1 MMIKNKRDRA
11 KETKHS
17 SLIVRW
23 VSIVALTITVSF
35 VLFSVVVYQIV
46 SKQSMD
52 QQEETS
58 DNVVVTLERTLSSIP
73 DELEISNVIPSLSP
87 STRRILNGGPAIS
100 SKDTRNNAFSDNLIS
115 LISNPDINVA
125 VYNRHNEVVFA
136 NGDTTPKFSPFKGN
150 RRVVQV
156 KRNNKTTLVTYQKVY
171 SSVNNKLTGYV
182 VVSNK
187 MTYYNHLMSNL
198 LHWMLIISLIA
209 IIFFVAISYVV
220 VVNVVRPIK
229 TMSKV
234 AKEVNADPNSEA
246 RIKPLNRD
254 DELAE
259 LASSI
264 NQMLD
269 RMQSYIEQQKQ
280 FVGDV
285 SHELRTPVA
294 VIEGHLNM
302 LERWGKDDPQIL
314 DESIKASLQEA
325 DRMKHLIQ
333 EMLDLTRAEQID
345 VQYPYE
351 ITNVNEVVR
360 RVVSDL
366 AMVHPDFKIQLDED
380 DLPDDTEIQMYH
392 GHLEQLLVILIDN
405 GIKYSTDR
413 KQINVS
419 AGVTKKEV
427 SIMVQDFGE
436 GISPEDQKKI
446 FNRFYRVD
454 KARTR
459 EKGGNGLGLSI
470 AQKLVDSYRGEI
482 SVESV
487 EGQGS
492 QFKMVFPV
500 LSKKRAAELRKIEAE
515 KHKND
520 VPDGILK

>member
-156 KRNNKTTLVTYQKVY
+156 KRNNKTT
-171 SSVNNKLTGYV
+171 
-182 VVSNK
+182 
-187 MTYYNHLMSNL
+187 YYNHLMSNL

-209 IIFFVAISYVV
+209 IIFFVAISYVL

-470 AQKLVDSYRGEI
+470 AQKLVDSYKGEI

-520 VPDGILK
+520 VPNGILK

>member
-1 MMIKNKRDRA
+1 MIKNKDEK
-11 KETKHS
+11 KEAKHS

-35 VLFSVVVYQIV
+35 VIFSVVVYQIV
-46 SKQSMD
+46 SQQSINQ
-52 QQEETS
+52 QQETS
-58 DNVVVTLERTLSSIP
+58 NNVITTLDRTLSSIP

-87 STRRILNGGPAIS
+87 STRRILKGGPAIS
-100 SKDTRNNAFSDNLIS
+100 SKDINNGAFSDNLIAS
-115 LISNPDINVA
+115 ISNPDINVA
-125 VYNRHNEVVFA
+125 VYNKHNEIVFT
-136 NGDTTPKFSPFKGN
+136 NGNTAPAFKPFTGN
-150 RRVVQV
+150 RMTEQV
-156 KRNNKTTLVTYQKVY
+156 ARKKGKMLITYCKVY
-171 SSVNNKLTGYV
+171 SSVNNKLTGYI
-182 VVSNK
+182 VVSNG

-198 LHWMLIISLIA
+198 LHWMVIISLIA
-209 IIFFVAISYVV
+209 IVFFIVISYIL
-220 VVNVVRPIK
+220 VVNVVKPIK
-229 TMSKV
+229 KMSEV
-234 AKEVNADPNSEA
+234 AKEVNADPNSGA
-246 RIKPLNRD
+246 RIKELHRD
-254 DELAE
+254 DELEE
-259 LASSI
+259 LATSI

-294 VIEGHLNM
+294 VIEGHLN
-302 LERWGKDDPQIL
+302 LLKRWGKDDPQVL

-351 ITNVNEVVR
+351 VSNVNEIIR
-360 RVVSDL
+360 RVVADM

-380 DLPDDTEIQMYH
+380 DLPADTEIQMYH

-419 AGVTKKEV
+419 AGVTKKDV
-427 SIMVQDFGE
+427 NIIVQDFGE
-436 GISPEDQKKI
+436 GISEADQKKI

-470 AQKLVDSYRGEI
+470 AQKLVASYNGEI

-492 QFKMVFPV
+492 QFKLKFPR
-500 LSKKRAAELRKIEAE
+500 LTKKKAAKLRKLNE
-515 KHKND
+515 KNKCLRA
-520 VPDGILK
+520 I

>member
-1 MMIKNKRDRA
+1 MMIKNKKEEE

-17 SLIVRW
+17 SLVVRW

-35 VLFSVVVYQIV
+35 VLFSVVVYQV
-46 SKQSMD
+46 VGKQSMN

-58 DNVVVTLERTLSSIP
+58 NNVVVTLDRTLSSIP

-87 STRRILNGGPAIS
+87 STRRILKGGPAIS

-125 VYNRHNEVVFA
+125 VYNKHNEVVFT
-136 NGDTTPKFSPFKGN
+136 NGDSTPKFRSFKGE
-150 RRVVQV
+150 RKIVQV
-156 KRNNKTTLVTYQKVY
+156 EQKHQKVLLTYQKIY

-182 VVSNK
+182 VVSNE

-198 LHWMLIISLIA
+198 LHWMLIISIIA
-209 IIFFVAISYVV
+209 IIAFVAISYLLVI
-220 VVNVVRPIK
+220 NVVRPIK

-246 RIKPLNRD
+246 RIKKLDRN

-259 LASSI
+259 LANSI

-351 ITNVNEVVR
+351 ITNVNETVR

-366 AMVHPDFKIQLDED
+366 AMVYPDFKIQLDED
-380 DLPDDTEIQMYH
+380 DLPEDTEVQIYH

-405 GIKYSTDR
+405 AIKYSTDR

-446 FNRFYRVD
+446 FNSFYRVD

-470 AQKLVDSYRGEI
+470 AQKLVDSYKGEI
-482 SVESV
+482 SVDSV
-487 EGQGS
+487 VGQGG

-500 LSKKRAAELRKIEAE
+500 LSKKRAAKLRKIEEE

>member
-1 MMIKNKRDRA
+1 M
-11 KETKHS
+11 S
-17 SLIVRW
+17 
-23 VSIVALTITVSF
+23 
-35 VLFSVVVYQIV
+35 
-46 SKQSMD
+46 
-52 QQEETS
+52 
-58 DNVVVTLERTLSSIP
+58 
-73 DELEISNVIPSLSP
+73 
-87 STRRILNGGPAIS
+87 
-100 SKDTRNNAFSDNLIS
+100 
-115 LISNPDINVA
+115 
-125 VYNRHNEVVFA
+125 
-136 NGDTTPKFSPFKGN
+136 
-150 RRVVQV
+150 
-156 KRNNKTTLVTYQKVY
+156 
-171 SSVNNKLTGYV
+171 
-182 VVSNK
+182 
-187 MTYYNHLMSNL
+187 YYNHLMSNL

-209 IIFFVAISYVV
+209 IIFFVAISYVL
-220 VVNVVRPIK
+220 VVNIVRPIK

-470 AQKLVDSYRGEI
+470 AQKLVDSYKGEI